1 MAKNLYLK
9 IFKQNWEIII
19 TLVLVAAVAALLTSA
34 LMTAEYEAKL
44 KVLVIQKQRG
54 QMDPYRAAQSAEFLA
69 NLLSKVIDS
78 SSFRA
83 HIQESDFAVPS
94 EIFSGGARQIIDK
107 WKQAVEAQVVGDTGI
122 LEIKAYAEKREQAA
136 EIARAAAY
144 VLVNSGQEY
153 YGQDSEVEVRI
164 IDDALVSDKP
174 ARPKTWRNMFLGALF
189 GLVLGYLIGWVRE
202 SRQAV

>member
-1 MAKNLYLK
+1 MAKSLYLK
-9 IFKQNWEIII
+9 IFKQNWEIIV

-34 LMTAEYEAKL
+34 LMKTEYEAKL

-69 NLLSKVIDS
+69 NLLSKVIYS

-83 HIQESDFAVPS
+83 HIQESGFTVPQ
-94 EIFSGGARQIIDK
+94 EIFSGGARQAIDK
-107 WKQAVEAQVVGDTGI
+107 WEQAVEAKVLGDSGI
-122 LEIKAYAEKREQAA
+122 LEIKAYAGKKEQAA
-136 EIARAAAY
+136 EIARAVAH
-144 VLVNSGQEY
+144 VLVNNGPEY
-153 YGQDSEVEVRI
+153 YGQDSEVEVRL

-189 GLVLGYLIGWVRE
+189 GLILGYLIGWLRE
-202 SRQAV
+202 SRQT